1 MNDNF
6 GIDNTTEEF
15 DDTNLDDLDESEDFD
30 DSEGNFNDAN
40 TEENNINKIIKWVI
54 VGVVA
59 FVVFLAVF
67 FVVNAL
73 INGGKD
79 EIPVEKDTPLTL
91 NDEMVTY
98 LYGNVSFAV
107 RGMRNDIF
115 FRNSKVTVDTF
126 NNTDKF
132 YFAFRYLTLSD
143 LTPIYEEIEVGTSGT
158 TTTTTETTTTDEYGN
173 TSSSTIVDTD
183 TSDGSTTIQKIKE
196 YSLSNDRIRVAME
209 DFFGSEISYNYD
221 VEIPIAM
228 NVSIN
233 KKNAGNLRY
242 DATSDSFLIK
252 FDRTSDL
259 SAEDSPIKPCYGQV
273 VSAMKFA
280 DTKNI
285 VLKEKIIFTQSKVVY
300 EAKNEEEE
308 NKYNYTVCGDYACKE
323 VLAEK
328 KNVTKSQYYNDPI
341 ELDDYE
347 DKATTITYT
356 FFKDSN
362 NEYHF
367 LSSEK
372 DK

>member
-1 MNDNF
+1 MNDDF
-6 GIDNTTEEF
+6 
-15 DDTNLDDLDESEDFD
+15 NLNDSEDFD
-30 DSEGNFNDAN
+30 DTSLDDSENFDDSDGNFNDAN
-40 TEENNINKIIKWVI
+40 TEENGINKIIKWVI

-73 INGGKD
+73 INGGKQ
-79 EIPVEKDTPLTL
+79 EEVVEKDTPLTL

-115 FRNSKVTVDTF
+115 FRNSKVTLDTF

-143 LTPIYEEIEVGTSGT
+143 FTPIYEEVEVGSSGT

-173 TSSSTIVDTD
+173 TSSSTVVDTD
-183 TSDGSTTIQKIKE
+183 TSDDTTTIQKIKE
-196 YSLSNDRIRVAME
+196 YSIANDRIKVAME
-209 DFFGSEISYNYD
+209 DFFGRDVSYTYD
-221 VEIPIAM
+221 IEVPIAM

-233 KKNAGNLRY
+233 KKNAGNLKY
-242 DATSDSFLIK
+242 DATSDSFIIK

-259 SAEDSPIKPCYGQV
+259 SAEESPIKPYYGQV
-273 VSAMKFA
+273 VSAIKLA
-280 DTKNI
+280 DSKNI
-285 VLKEKIIFTQSKVVY
+285 VLKEKVIFTQSKITY
-300 EAKNEEEE
+300 EAKNEDEE
-308 NKYNYTVCGDYACKE
+308 NKYDYTVCGDYACKV

-341 ELDDYE
+341 ELDNYE